1 MDASTT
7 SSVAPYVHQV
17 VKKAPRIATEKP
29 EKKLAIA
36 EIRVLLTRCA
46 KEIKSLRDKFTN
58 DLFDQNLNHVEDI
71 AISLSSEFTYDD
83 VSSLLASL
91 FAVVEHVEKVKEPVQ
106 RNNRLMRL
114 EAMLQAV
121 VDTTNIP
128 INNRH
133 RVMAQEYLTNC
144 QKSLKQ
150 IQIHPSGVEESNVS
164 SAKETHMSEHK
175 PKKTHATATQQAK
188 RVKHES
194 SVAPKQHHHPGAAQP
209 PTTKKNDTLTMGV
222 HVRF

>member
-1 MDASTT
+1 M
-7 SSVAPYVHQV
+7 
-17 VKKAPRIATEKP
+17 
-29 EKKLAIA
+29 IA

-58 DLFDQNLNHVEDI
+58 DLFDQNLNHVENI
-71 AISLSSEFTYDD
+71 AISLSREFTYDD
-83 VSSLLASL
+83 VSSLLTSL

-121 VDTTNIP
+121 VNTTNIP
-128 INNRH
+128 ISNR
-133 RVMAQEYLTNC
+133 RRAMAQEYLTNC
-144 QKSLKQ
+144 QKSLNQ
-150 IQIHPSGVEESNVS
+150 IQIHPSGTEESNVS
-164 SAKETHMSEHK
+164 SAKETHMSEHE
-175 PKKTHATATQQAK
+175 PKKTHAAVALQAK

-194 SVAPKQHHHPGAAQP
+194 SVAPKQHYHPAAAQP
-209 PTTKKNDTLTMGV
+209 PTTKKKDTLTMGV